1 MPKAVGYVR
10 VSTDKQL
17 DNTSIEKQ
25 IEEIEKYCERE
36 GLTLVQIYNEGAK
49 SAENIRYRSV
59 FKQMYADVLDKESN
73 IDYVI
78 VFKAD
83 RISRDNL
90 ESLYIF
96 KRLTQAKKHLICL
109 ADNIDTRDPKAKL
122 LYQIMSLVSELERD
136 MIKLRTTS
144 GMERRATEGKHNGG
158 KVFGYTTKNKELK
171 VVPEEAKVVKF
182 IFKKYAIDQ
191 WGYRKI
197 ASHLNV
203 LGKTTKNNKHWSI
216 TAVKTILTNRIYIG
230 DIKWRNEYRKGKH
243 SAIIDMELWEQTQ
256 KMLKVNSHIQEK
268 VHPGNYPLSGLI
280 KCPECGAP
288 MVQGN
293 SSPKYKYYQCSKN
306 KNSGKKA
313 CSSNLV
319 KKEYAEHYVYE
330 QVFYS
335 LKSINIVEPLLKM
348 LHSFAMSEIEPLE
361 EKIKA
366 YQLELR
372 QLKEKR
378 KELISWKLKD
388 IITEVILKE
397 EMHDIQIQ
405 ENLTLKHI
413 DNLQQQ
419 IRLRDKT
426 HLSSIIKNSF
436 QDFKTF
442 FDLIEDEDKKK
453 ILRSLIKEI
462 HVNPGEKTKDRT
474 IKEIIYA
481 FDLEY
486 LSQVI

>member
-1 MPKAVGYVR
+1 M
-10 VSTDKQL
+10 
-17 DNTSIEKQ
+17 EK
-25 IEEIEKYCERE
+25 
-36 GLTLVQIYNEGAK
+36 
-49 SAENIRYRSV
+49 
-59 FKQMYADVLDKESN
+59 
-73 IDYVI
+73 
-78 VFKAD
+78 
-83 RISRDNL
+83 
-90 ESLYIF
+90 
-96 KRLTQAKKHLICL
+96 
-109 ADNIDTRDPKAKL
+109 
-122 LYQIMSLVSELERD
+122 
-136 MIKLRTTS
+136 
-144 GMERRATEGKHNGG
+144 RATEGKHNGG

-203 LGKTTKNNKHWSI
+203 LGKTTKNNKYWSI

-256 KMLKVNSHIQEK
+256 KMLKANSHIQEK

-319 KKEYAEHYVYE
+319 KKEYAENYVYE

-361 EKIKA
+361 ERVKS

-388 IITEVILKE
+388 IITEAILKE
-397 EMHDIQIQ
+397 EIHDIQTQ

-442 FDLIEDEDKKK
+442 FDLIEDEDKKT

-462 HVNPGEKTKDRT
+462 HVNKGEKTKDRT